1 MSACESYQRQ
11 IALLSVQA
19 LSETESA
26 GVSEHLLECAACR
39 AYAKQLEGIVGLYA
53 QDAARPDAP
62 SSVGA
67 FRYEAPPMAWFKR
80 LAVWPTPAIAAAA
93 AIVVCAVMLWNRP
106 ERHTPQPVQNTVVNA
121 PQALPAV
128 PTIGNSRHLTTAELD
143 QLTEVRLS
151 QRSRGADFV
160 FSVRSRDEGP

>member
-1 MSACESYQRQ
+1 MNACKAYQRQ

-19 LSETESA
+19 LGENESA
-26 GVSEHLLECAACR
+26 ALSEHLRECAACR

-53 QDAARPDAP
+53 QDAERPVVP

-67 FRYEAPPMAWFKR
+67 FRYETAPVPWFQR
-80 LAVWPTPAIAAAA
+80 LAAWPTPAIAAAA
-93 AIVVCAVMLWNRP
+93 AIVVCAVILWNRP

-121 PQALPAV
+121 PHALPAV

-143 QLTEVRLS
+143 QLTEVRPS
-151 QRSRGADFV
+151 QRSRAADFV
-160 FSVRSRDEGP
+160 FSVRSRDEDL

>member
-1 MSACESYQRQ
+1 MNACKTYQRQ

-19 LSETESA
+19 LSESESA
-26 GVSEHLLECAACR
+26 AVSEHLRECAACR

-53 QDAARPDAP
+53 QDAERPVAP

-67 FRYEAPPMAWFKR
+67 FRYETASVPWFQR

-106 ERHTPQPVQNTVVNA
+106 ERHTPQPLQNTVVNA
-121 PQALPAV
+121 PQALPTV
-128 PTIGNSRHLTTAELD
+128 PTIGNSRHLATADLD
-143 QLTEVRLS
+143 QLTEVRPA

-160 FSVRSRDEGP
+160 FSVRSRDEGL